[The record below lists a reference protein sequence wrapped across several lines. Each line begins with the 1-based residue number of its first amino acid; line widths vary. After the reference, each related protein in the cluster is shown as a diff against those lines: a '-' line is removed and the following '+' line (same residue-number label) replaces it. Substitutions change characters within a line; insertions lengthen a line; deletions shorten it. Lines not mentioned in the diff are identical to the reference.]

1 MMNKLSNRTSLGIA
15 WLAGLFVFAG
25 LPLSMLAQGPA
36 LAQHE
41 AVDVPLLVNDPLE
54 NLQDL
59 SLKGSLLT
67 PVVPVP
73 GGQMETA
80 DFTRDLFQMMWRK
93 NDPMDVYVIR
103 PKGVTKPPV
112 AIYLYGFPVEDGRFR
127 NDTFCKL
134 VTQGGVAVIG
144 FVPALTAERYHDIPM
159 KKWFVSELHD
169 SIVKTVHDVQMI
181 INYAAARGD
190 LDTSRIAIFG
200 QGSGATIAG
209 LAATVD
215 PRITAV
221 DLMDPW
227 GDWPDWFANSKLVP
241 QAERADYLK
250 PEFLNALVPLDPLQ
264 WMPKLKGKAVKV
276 DDVMYDSGT
285 PPNAKAKIEAVLPSS
300 VRLVRYKS
308 PEEFQENALKDG
320 KLVTWIREQLTH
332 RPGMANTKEAMQGTQ
347 SKSSEDAVQMR
358 DSH

>member
-1 MMNKLSNRTSLGIA
+1 MMNMLLYRTILKLASLVLSA
-15 WLAGLFVFAG
+15 V
-25 LPLSMLAQGPA
+25 LPLSILAQQPMSATQKAGD
-36 LAQHE
+36 L
-41 AVDVPLLVNDPLE
+41 PLLVNDPLE
-54 NLQDL
+54 NLQEY
-59 SLKGSLLT
+59 SLKGSQLT
-67 PVVPVP
+67 PIPPVP

-80 DFTRDLFQMMWRK
+80 DFTRELLQMQWRQH
-93 NDPMDVYVIR
+93 DPMDVYVIR
-103 PKGVTKPPV
+103 PKGVTRPPV

-169 SIVKTVHDVQMI
+169 SIVKTVHDVQMV
-181 INYAAARGD
+181 INYAATRDD
-190 LDTSRIAIFG
+190 LDTTRVGIFG

-215 PRITAV
+215 PRISAV

-241 QAERADYLK
+241 QAERADFLK
-250 PEFLNALVPLDPLQ
+250 PEFLKALVPLDPLQ
-264 WMPKLKGKAVKV
+264 WMPKLEGKALKV
-276 DDVMYDSGT
+276 DDVMYDNGT
-285 PPNAKAKIEAVLPSS
+285 PPNAKAKIEAILPSS
-300 VRLVRYKS
+300 VRLVRYRS
-308 PEEFQENALKDG
+308 PEEFQENAVKDG
-320 KLVTWIREQLTH
+320 KLVTWIREQLTI
-332 RPGMANTKEAMQGTQ
+332 RPGMANTNEAMQGTQ
-347 SKSSEDAVQMR
+347 SKSLKDAVQVR